1 MFYEVYSKATDRVLG
16 TYTTER
22 EAYARA
28 ASVNSAK
35 FGNKARHWSKKAIV
49 RPAMNGA
56 FNREAA

>member
-1 MFYEVYSKATDRVLG
+1 MLYEVYSKATDRVLG

-28 ASVNSAK
+28 ASVNAAK

-49 RPAMNGA
+49 RPALNGA
-56 FNREAA
+56 FA